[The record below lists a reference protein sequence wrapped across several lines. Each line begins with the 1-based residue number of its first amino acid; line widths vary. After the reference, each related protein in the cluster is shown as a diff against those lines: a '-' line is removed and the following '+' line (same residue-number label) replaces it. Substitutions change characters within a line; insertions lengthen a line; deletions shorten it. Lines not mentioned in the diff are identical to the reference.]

1 MSRGFNKVIIMGNL
15 ARDPD
20 VRHTP
25 SKQKVARITVA
36 VGRQWKNK
44 TTGELQSQTDF
55 IPVVAWG
62 ALADICDR
70 YLRKG
75 KPALVEGRMQVRDY
89 DDPKTG
95 VRKWVT
101 EVVAENLTL
110 LSGRRDDDSYGDVP
124 PPASRQQ
131 SSYQGQTAAPAR
143 AAAPSDDYGDAG
155 SLRDEIDFEEDF
167 PLDFSEMGDSGGGG
181 GDVDVPF

>member
-1 MSRGFNKVIIMGNL
+1 MSRGFNRVILMGNL

-20 VRHTP
+20 VRFTP

-44 TTGELQSQTDF
+44 MTGELQSQTDF

-62 ALADICDR
+62 FSADLCER

-75 KPALVEGRMQVRDY
+75 RPVLVEGRMQVRDF

-95 VRKWVT
+95 THRWVT
-101 EVVAENLTL
+101 EVVAENITL
-110 LSGRRDDDSYGDVP
+110 VSGGRRDDEMEGAPRPATSGASSFSA
-124 PPASRQQ
+124 PAS
-131 SSYQGQTAAPAR
+131 SHGA
-143 AAAPSDDYGDAG
+143 SDFTGADIG
-155 SLRDEIDFEEDF
+155 SLRDEAGFEDEF
-167 PLDFSEMGDSGGGG
+167 PLDFSETPETDS
-181 GDVDVPF
+181 DVDIPF

>member
-1 MSRGFNKVIIMGNL
+1 MARGFNKVIIMGNL
-15 ARDPD
+15 TRDPD

-25 SKQKVARITVA
+25 SKQKVAHITIA

-44 TTGELQSQTDF
+44 STGEQQSQTDF

-62 ALADICDR
+62 VLADIIDR

-110 LSGRRDDDSYGDVP
+110 LPSGRRDDESYGDI
-124 PPASRQQ
+124 PAPTPRQASGQ
-131 SSYQGQTAAPAR
+131 SQSAGAPAPAR
-143 AAAPSDDYGDAG
+143 PASQPDDYGDAG

-167 PLDFSEMGDSGGGG
+167 PLDFSEMGDSSS
-181 GDVDVPF
+181 DVDVPF

>member
-1 MSRGFNKVIIMGNL
+1 MARGFNKVIVMGNL

-20 VRHTP
+20 IRHTP

-44 TTGELQSQTDF
+44 VTGELQSQTDF

-62 ALADICDR
+62 NLADLCDK

-75 KPALVEGRMQVRDY
+75 KPVLVEGRMQVRDY

-95 VRKWVT
+95 TRKWVT

-110 LSGRRDDDSYGDVP
+110 LSSGRRDDEPYGEA
-124 PPASRQQ
+124 PAAPVQRAP
-131 SSYQGQTAAPAR
+131 QGQRPYSAPQAY
-143 AAAPSDDYGDAG
+143 SDDVG
-155 SLRDEIDFEEDF
+155 SLRDEAEFEEDF
-167 PLDFSEMGDSGGGG
+167 PLDFSDMGDSPGGAGE
-181 GDVDVPF
+181 VDVPF